1 MNRRGLLGLGAI
13 TGAAGLGG
21 LGAGYVFHRPIQ
33 HLSRELR
40 GLPEAGVSEFDVN
53 ARQITER
60 QRRQTAEDV
69 TALKRK
75 YEGEILGKFR
85 VWDLLQKL
93 SLCIDPTDSTLL
105 CTSQHMHVCQI
116 LAGMERD
123 GELDDS
129 MLMAALLHDLG
140 KVAMLAGEAPEHVV
154 CFTRPVEEQ
163 EPGAGLDNII
173 FQFGHDEI
181 AYSRFKDEVPEHI
194 AWMLRYHSMIIGA
207 VEKYMSPQ
215 DRDYEDKYLAKFR
228 RYDQGTKSPSFLPAS
243 TTLDRYR
250 DFVED
255 QFPRPLLF

>member
-1 MNRRGLLGLGAI
+1 MGAV
-13 TGAAGLGG
+13 TGAAGLVG
-21 LGAGYVFHRPIQ
+21 LGAGYRYHRPIQ

-40 GLPEAGVSEFDVN
+40 GIPEDGPRPFDVN
-53 ARQITER
+53 ARRITEL

-69 TALKRK
+69 SALKKK
-75 YEGEILGKFR
+75 YEGEVLGRFR

-93 SLCIDPTDSTLL
+93 SLCIDPTDTTLL

-116 LAGMERD
+116 LAGLERD
-123 GELDDS
+123 GELDES

-140 KVAMLAGEAPEHVV
+140 KVAMLASEAPENVV

-163 EPGAGLDNII
+163 EEGVGLDNIV

-194 AWMLRYHSMIIGA
+194 AWMLRYHSMVVGE

-215 DRDYEDKYLAKFR
+215 DREYEEKYLAKFR
-228 RYDQGTKSPSFLPAS
+228 RYDQGTKSPAFLPSNA
-243 TTLDRYR
+243 TLDRYR
-250 DFVED
+250 DFVET
-255 QFPRPLLF
+255 QFPNTILF